1 MDTSLWAR
9 AVRSEGR
16 PSCSPVLQALIRYT
30 VYRERRPDGRRSF
43 CFGLC
48 GLQTVLRFS
57 ICHRAPAGARRSG
70 PGGERRRSEG
80 AKVCRLRRAVGS
92 GACAVE
98 RPPVVP
104 CPPSRHDDSRPA
116 NAGPI
121 IFWTEKDRAP
131 AAQRGGGRG
140 FLPYY
145 QAVRVMTLLKPN
157 QPRASRKAPVR
168 VSRTSQ
174 AVPEVYSGAR
184 I

>member
-16 PSCSPVLQALIRYT
+16 PSRSPVQQALIRYT

-121 IFWTEKDRAP
+121 IFWTEKDRARRPNGRRARFSSVLSGGPGDDIAETKP
-131 AAQRGGGRG
+131 APG
-140 FLPYY
+140 
-145 QAVRVMTLLKPN
+145 
-157 QPRASRKAPVR
+157 
-168 VSRTSQ
+168 
-174 AVPEVYSGAR
+174 VPEGAGES
-184 I
+184 ITHFPGGT

>member
-1 MDTSLWAR
+1 MGEFSQKTNE
-9 AVRSEGR
+9 VRSEGR
-16 PSCSPVLQALIRYT
+16 PSCASVQQALIRYT

-121 IFWTEKDRAP
+121 IFWTEKDRARRPNGRRARFSSVLSGGPGDDIAETKP
-131 AAQRGGGRG
+131 APG
-140 FLPYY
+140 
-145 QAVRVMTLLKPN
+145 
-157 QPRASRKAPVR
+157 
-168 VSRTSQ
+168 
-174 AVPEVYSGAR
+174 VPEGAGES
-184 I
+184 ITHFPGGA